1 MKKTAIVAVLIAAFT
16 TLYFTNSASAKKASF
31 GFSISSPYS
40 FSFTSMDGA
49 SSVCIE
55 VATSGGLG
63 TPYIVIHGL
72 SSLTSPGSYAK
83 TNQEMINQYG
93 SGNFQAR
100 IRDNNNSS
108 HVSQIEYFSIP

>member
-1 MKKTAIVAVLIAAFT
+1 MKKTFFAAVLITAIS
-16 TLYFTNSASAKKASF
+16 LVYFTNTANAKKASF

-40 FSFTSMDGA
+40 FNFTSMDGA

-55 VATSGGLG
+55 AATSGGMG

-72 SSLTSPGSYAK
+72 ESLTSPGSYAK
-83 TNQEMINQYG
+83 TNQQMIDQYG

>member
-1 MKKTAIVAVLIAAFT
+1 MKKTFFAAVLITAIS
-16 TLYFTNSASAKKASF
+16 LVYFTNTANAKKASF
-31 GFSISSPYS
+31 GFSISSPYT
-40 FSFTSMDGA
+40 FNFTSMDGA

-55 VATSGGLG
+55 AATSGGMG
-63 TPYIVIHGL
+63 TPYIVVTGF
-72 SSLTSPGSYAK
+72 SSLTSPGSYSRTAE
-83 TNQEMINQYG
+83 EMQSQFG